1 MKILW
6 SFVVLVALLYKLIA
20 IQTVSISITTSTTFI
35 LLFLFFI
42 FIKHLSYL
50 IYTQTCIKFLQHR
63 LISIQVSIAFLL
75 NILKKNKRRD
85 VRRPS
90 PWNTLTL
97 RIAFMKSSSKFL
109 LDDLGEYISFSLT
122 NKYVEEE

>member
-1 MKILW
+1 MFFFFGLNCGELECVTGFIMKILW

-50 IYTQTCIKFLQHR
+50 IYSQSCIKSLLHR
-63 LISIQVSIAFLL
+63 LISHSQKI
-75 NILKKNKRRD
+75 D
-85 VRRPS
+85 
-90 PWNTLTL
+90 
-97 RIAFMKSSSKFL
+97 
-109 LDDLGEYISFSLT
+109 
-122 NKYVEEE
+122 